1 MLFRGTFVHFP
12 SLDSLEI
19 LRDHVLQVNEEGF
32 IAYIGHAA
40 HEQSLRLLH
49 SQKDQLVNLKD
60 GEFLLPAFN
69 DLHLHAPQYLYAG
82 NGLDLPLMEWLDKYT
97 YKAEER
103 LDADPKLARAV
114 YKRLTQRL
122 IECGT
127 GAALLFGT
135 IKAETNIILA
145 QAMREAG
152 LRAFVG
158 KLSMDISSRK
168 TYVEASSDEALAAAR
183 GFIDRCEDIN
193 KEGTGPNVAPVIT
206 PRFVPT
212 CSPVLLD
219 GLGALAKEREV
230 RVQSHLA
237 EAHDQVEW
245 VRAERGMEDIE
256 VFDKHGLLTS
266 RTVQAHCTFLD
277 PPDLDLLQARG
288 SAVAHCPLSNA
299 YFSARP
305 FRLREALNRGVKIGL
320 GSDVAGGYAL
330 DLMHAMRQAVI
341 VSRMREGERIIQQ
354 QDKQAEA
361 QDPNLAINW
370 KEALYLA
377 TRGGAIALDLPQGTG
392 SFVVG
397 APFDVQRIRLYDGD
411 SGVGVGALDFF
422 DLELDPAA
430 PRFLSE
436 EMIEKWWCLGD
447 ARNRVA
453 MYVQGR
459 SLVA

>member
-1 MLFRGTFVHFP
+1 MLFRGTFVHTP
-12 SLDSLEI
+12 ALGSLDI
-19 LRDHVLQVNEEGF
+19 IRDHVMQVNDEGF
-32 IAYIGHAA
+32 ISYLGPAESRCSIEMLCEFG
-40 HEQSLRLLH
+40 ERVTVLQE
-49 SQKDQLVNLKD
+49 
-60 GEFLLPAFN
+60 GEFLLPSFN

-103 LDADPKLARAV
+103 LDADPNLARAV
-114 YKRLTQRL
+114 YKRLTRRL

-135 IKAETNIILA
+135 IRAETNVILA
-145 QAMREAG
+145 QAMRDAG

-168 TYVEASSDEALAAAR
+168 TYVEASSDEALGAVR
-183 GFIDRCEDIN
+183 GFIDQCNDIN
-193 KEGTGPNVAPVIT
+193 AKGTGPPVAPVIT

-212 CSPVLLD
+212 CSPALLD
-219 GLGALAKEREV
+219 GLGALAKERDV

-256 VFDKHGLLTS
+256 VFDKHGLLTP
-266 RTVQAHCTFLD
+266 RTVEAHCTFLD
-277 PPDLDLLQARG
+277 PPDLDLLEARG

-305 FRLREALNRGVKIGL
+305 FRLREALSRGVKVGL

-330 DLMHAMRQAVI
+330 DLMHAMRHAVA

-354 QDKQAEA
+354 QDKQAES

-377 TRGGAIALDLPQGTG
+377 TRGGAIALDLPQGAG

-397 APFDVQRIRLYDGD
+397 APFDCQRIRLYDGD
-411 SGVGVGALDFF
+411 SGIGLGALDFF
-422 DLELDPAA
+422 DLELDAVA
-430 PRFLSE
+430 PRILAE
-436 EMIEKWWCLGD
+436 EMIEKWWCQGD
-447 ARNRVA
+447 ARNRVG

-459 SLVA
+459 PLTA

>member
-12 SLDSLEI
+12 VFYSLDI
-19 LRDHVLQVNEEGF
+19 LRDHVLQVGVGGE
-32 IAYIGHAA
+32 ITYIGPAA
-40 HEQSLRLLH
+40 HERSIELLSNPQEELTSL
-49 SQKDQLVNLKD
+49 QD
-60 GEFLLPAFN
+60 GEFLLPSFV

-114 YKRLTQRL
+114 YTRLARRL

-127 GAALLFGT
+127 GAALFFGT
-135 IKAETNIILA
+135 IKAETNLILA

-168 TYVEASSDEALAAAR
+168 TYVEGSSDKALAAAR
-183 GFIDRCEDIN
+183 GFIGQCDDVN
-193 KEGTGPNVAPVIT
+193 ATGSGPRVAPVIT

-212 CSPVLLD
+212 CSPALLD
-219 GLGALAKEREV
+219 GLGELAKEHDV

-237 EAHDQVEW
+237 EAHDQVAW
-245 VRAERGMEDIE
+245 VRAERGAEDID
-256 VFDKHGLLTS
+256 VFDKHGLLTP

-277 PPDLDLLQARG
+277 PPDLDLLSARG
-288 SAVAHCPLSNA
+288 SAIAHCPLSNA

-305 FRLREALNRGVKIGL
+305 FRLREALTQGVKVGL

-341 VSRMREGERIIQQ
+341 VSRMREGERLSHG
-354 QDKQAEA
+354 DKEGGPKATS
-361 QDPNLAINW
+361 NLAINW
-370 KEALYLA
+370 KEAVYLA
-377 TRGGAIALDLPQGTG
+377 TRGGAFALGLPQGAG

-397 APFDVQRIRLYDGD
+397 APFDCQRIRLYDSG

-422 DLELDPAA
+422 DLELEPTG
-430 PRFLSE
+430 PHVLTE

-447 ARNRVA
+447 ARNRID

-459 SLVA
+459 SLRS